1 MKEQLATVIQAWN
14 SIPIKIMDIRKF
26 ALQSG
31 QTIQSYVL
39 PCSVFLL
46 TLQGEAVI
54 YLGQDELHT
63 TGVQLLH
70 GGKGTSLSIENGSQ
84 IMDVYMF
91 LYKPQIGWVSLG
103 NDEGKRSQQP
113 LLQNYYFAPS
123 YPLTLV
129 SIAEQIYHGW
139 TETDDLSRLQV
150 KGLFYQWVYEQFR
163 QWSQSNEM
171 PVQPELAEQIARY
184 IQEHYA
190 EPISMETLAS
200 MFHYSSRYLARVFK
214 RKYGCSPMDYV
225 IQKRMNRAR
234 ILLMETDVQIVPDYT
249 SSDVIGTYERIA
261 PTVAVAW
268 GGDPDVINTLRT
280 MGDIMDRKDQ
290 AEQWISTFETK
301 LDGIRSKLSMSIA
314 PGTTAMSFV
323 LYNGEVLLGGEGGTL
338 GKLIYEDFGFDMPE
352 EYKAFADGGTV
363 LSLEKLAAEPA
374 DYFITQMTDEEMGQM
389 MDLFKEPVYQS
400 IPAVKNKRIINV
412 SRDFWNYGPYTV
424 DKGVDVLMEQVS
436 HLQK

>member
-150 KGLFYQWVYEQFR
+150 KGFSINGSMSSFVNGANRMKCRFSPSLQNRLPVTFRSIMQSRFQWRRWRVCFIIVVVT
-163 QWSQSNEM
+163 S
-171 PVQPELAEQIARY
+171 PECSSVNMGVVRWT
-184 IQEHYA
+184 
-190 EPISMETLAS
+190 M
-200 MFHYSSRYLARVFK
+200 SSR
-214 RKYGCSPMDYV
+214 
-225 IQKRMNRAR
+225 
-234 ILLMETDVQIVPDYT
+234 
-249 SSDVIGTYERIA
+249 
-261 PTVAVAW
+261 
-268 GGDPDVINTLRT
+268 
-280 MGDIMDRKDQ
+280 
-290 AEQWISTFETK
+290 
-301 LDGIRSKLSMSIA
+301 
-314 PGTTAMSFV
+314 
-323 LYNGEVLLGGEGGTL
+323 NG
-338 GKLIYEDFGFDMPE
+338 
-352 EYKAFADGGTV
+352 
-363 LSLEKLAAEPA
+363 
-374 DYFITQMTDEEMGQM
+374 
-389 MDLFKEPVYQS
+389 
-400 IPAVKNKRIINV
+400 
-412 SRDFWNYGPYTV
+412 
-424 DKGVDVLMEQVS
+424 
-436 HLQK
+436 